1 MKKFKILIPCY
12 NDWQSLFKLLNN
24 IDNNIT
30 MFDAE
35 FTVLIVN
42 DCSTEKMPKPSFSFK
57 KIKSIDLINI
67 KKNQGHTRCNATGI
81 KYLSEKKNF
90 DYMILMDG
98 DGEDNPD
105 DLPLIIKN
113 ILENKNISVVAT
125 RKKRSEGLLF
135 TILYN
140 LHKII
145 TLIFTGKNMNFGHY
159 CCLTRNDVILLS
171 SKKTLWSNF
180 AGAAKKFIPNL
191 SGVPT
196 IRGLRYFGPSKM
208 PLTGLIIHSMSIIA
222 SFKYQVLFRSL
233 LFIFLFSFL
242 YLKIYDDNIF
252 LILNFLIGFFCTAIF
267 FISKRESLSEL
278 ENCQQR
284 IKNIENIHT
293 TRL

>member
-30 MFDAE
+30 MFDGE

-42 DCSTEKMPKPSFSFK
+42 DCSTEKIPKPSFNFK

-81 KYLSEKKNF
+81 KYLSEKKDF

-105 DLPLIIKN
+105 DLPIIIKN
-113 ILENKNISVVAT
+113 VLEKKNISVVAT

-135 TILYN
+135 TMFYN

-159 CCLTRNDVILLS
+159 SCLTKEDVILLS

-180 AGAAKKFIPNL
+180 AGTAKKYISNL
-191 SGVPT
+191 YSVPT

-208 PLTGLIIHSMSIIA
+208 PLKGLIIHSMSIIA
-222 SFKYQVLFRSL
+222 SFKYQVLLRSL
-233 LFIFLFSFL
+233 LFIFFSSFI
-242 YLKIYDDNIF
+242 YLKIIENGIF
-252 LILNFLIGFFCTAIF
+252 LFFNFLIAFFCLIIF
-267 FISKRESLSEL
+267 ITSKRESSEDL
-278 ENCQQR
+278 DNCQQR
-284 IKNIENIHT
+284 IQNIQNIHT

>member
-252 LILNFLIGFFCTAIF
+252 LILNFLIGFFCTSIF
-267 FISKRESLSEL
+267 FISKRESPSEL

>member
-30 MFDAE
+30 MFDGE

-42 DCSTEKMPKPSFSFK
+42 DCSTEKIPKPSFSFK

-81 KYLSEKKNF
+81 KYLSEKKDF

-105 DLPLIIKN
+105 DLPIIIKN
-113 ILENKNISVVAT
+113 VLEKKNISVVAT

-135 TILYN
+135 TMFYN

-159 CCLTRNDVILLS
+159 SCLTKEDVILLS

-180 AGAAKKFIPNL
+180 AGTAKKYISNL
-191 SGVPT
+191 YSVPT
-196 IRGLRYFGPSKM
+196 IRGHRYFGPSKM
-208 PLTGLIIHSMSIIA
+208 PLKGLIIHSMSIIA
-222 SFKYQVLFRSL
+222 SFKYQVLLRSL
-233 LFIFLFSFL
+233 LFIFFSSFI
-242 YLKIYDDNIF
+242 YLKIIENGIF
-252 LILNFLIGFFCTAIF
+252 LFFNFLIAFFCLIIF
-267 FISKRESLSEL
+267 ITSKRESSEDL
-278 ENCQQR
+278 DNCQQR
-284 IKNIENIHT
+284 IQNIQNIHT

>member
-159 CCLTRNDVILLS
+159 CCLTRSDVILLS

-180 AGAAKKFIPNL
+180 AGAAKKFITNL

-196 IRGLRYFGPSKM
+196 IRGSRYFGPSKM

-233 LFIFLFSFL
+233 LLIFLFSFL

-267 FISKRESLSEL
+267 FISKRESPSEL

>member
-67 KKNQGHTRCNATGI
+67 KKTQGHTRCNATGI
-81 KYLSEKKNF
+81 KYLSKKKDF

-105 DLPLIIKN
+105 DLPIIIKN
-113 ILENKNISVVAT
+113 VLEKKNISVVAT

-135 TILYN
+135 TTFYN

-145 TLIFTGKNMNFGHY
+145 TLIFTGKNMNFGH
-159 CCLTRNDVILLS
+159 
-171 SKKTLWSNF
+171 
-180 AGAAKKFIPNL
+180 
-191 SGVPT
+191 
-196 IRGLRYFGPSKM
+196 
-208 PLTGLIIHSMSIIA
+208 
-222 SFKYQVLFRSL
+222 
-233 LFIFLFSFL
+233 
-242 YLKIYDDNIF
+242 
-252 LILNFLIGFFCTAIF
+252 
-267 FISKRESLSEL
+267 
-278 ENCQQR
+278 
-284 IKNIENIHT
+284 
-293 TRL
+293 

>member
-30 MFDAE
+30 MFDGE
-35 FTVLIVN
+35 FNVLIVN
-42 DCSTEKMPKPSFSFK
+42 DCSTEKIPKPSFNFK

-81 KYLSEKKNF
+81 KYLSEKKDF

-98 DGEDNPD
+98 DGEDNPS
-105 DLPLIIKN
+105 DLPVIIKKV
-113 ILENKNISVVAT
+113 LEKKNISVVAT

-135 TILYN
+135 TMFYN

-159 CCLTRNDVILLS
+159 SCLTKEDVILLS

-180 AGAAKKFIPNL
+180 AGTAKKYISNL
-191 SGVPT
+191 YSVPT
-196 IRGLRYFGPSKM
+196 IRGIRYFGPSKM
-208 PLTGLIIHSMSIIA
+208 PLKGLIIHSMSIIA
-222 SFKYQVLFRSL
+222 SFKYQVLLRSL
-233 LFIFLFSFL
+233 LFIFFSSFI
-242 YLKIYDDNIF
+242 YLKIIENGIF
-252 LILNFLIGFFCTAIF
+252 LFFNFLIAFFCLIIF
-267 FISKRESLSEL
+267 ITSKRESSEDL
-278 ENCQQR
+278 DNCQQR
-284 IKNIENIHT
+284 IQNIQNIHT

>member
-30 MFDAE
+30 MFDGE
-35 FTVLIVN
+35 FTVLILN
-42 DCSTEKMPKPSFSFK
+42 DCSTEKIPKPSFNFK

-81 KYLSEKKNF
+81 KYLSEKKDF

-98 DGEDNPD
+98 DGEDNPS
-105 DLPLIIKN
+105 DLPVIIKKV
-113 ILENKNISVVAT
+113 LEKKNISVVAT

-135 TILYN
+135 TTFYN

-159 CCLTRNDVILLS
+159 SCLTKEDVILLS

-180 AGAAKKFIPNL
+180 AGTAKKYISNL
-191 SGVPT
+191 YSVPT

-208 PLTGLIIHSMSIIA
+208 PLKGLIIHSMSIIA
-222 SFKYQVLFRSL
+222 SFKYQVLLRSL
-233 LFIFLFSFL
+233 LFIFFSSFI
-242 YLKIYDDNIF
+242 YLKIIENGIF
-252 LILNFLIGFFCTAIF
+252 LFFNFLIAFFCLIIF
-267 FISKRESLSEL
+267 ITSKRESSEDL
-278 ENCQQR
+278 DNCQQR
-284 IKNIENIHT
+284 IQNIQNIHT
-293 TRL
+293 MRL

>member
-12 NDWQSLFKLLNN
+12 NDWQSLFKLLNS

-42 DCSTEKMPKPSFSFK
+42 DCSTEKMRKPSFSFK

-105 DLPLIIKN
+105 DLALIIKN

-242 YLKIYDDNIF
+242 YLKISNESIF
-252 LILNFLIGFFCTAIF
+252 LILNFLIGFFCMVIF
-267 FISKRESLSEL
+267 FISKRENSSEL
-278 ENCQQR
+278 KNCQQR